1 MCPPTQAHAIMV
13 RLGSEL
19 ERSRELESGRELAG
33 LHKDTKP
40 IIRKQ
45 RQVYYRARCGG
56 QSPHRPLRFKVGHA
70 LSLSTFAFITCFV
83 TYMTTTPQP
92 STTTCRMCGP
102 WHRVRLRT
110 CKVALQEI
118 QPAFHSRLDGGQCG
132 IVHCTDH
139 HTQHSHKFAR
149 RARDDI
155 SFIRACRGG
164 ELRLE
169 ADSMVEICKAHR
181 CALNTDWVF
190 FAADYTK
197 RRQGSW
203 LRVWIVR
210 A

>member
-1 MCPPTQAHAIMV
+1 MCLPTHPRAIIV

-45 RQVYYRARCGG
+45 RQVYYRARCGR
-56 QSPHRPLRFKVGHA
+56 QSPHRPLRFKVGRA
-70 LSLSTFAFITCFV
+70 LSLSAFAFITCFV

-139 HTQHSHKFAR
+139 HTQPLAQVCEASSR
-149 RARDDI
+149 RHIIHPRVPW
-155 SFIRACRGG
+155 RGIAVG
-164 ELRLE
+164 GRQHGGNLQGTSL
-169 ADSMVEICKAHR
+169 
-181 CALNTDWVF
+181 CA
-190 FAADYTK
+190 
-197 RRQGSW
+197 QH
-203 LRVWIVR
+203 
-210 A
+210 